1 VSDIAADD
9 VREQHPCGAL
19 RGHLRV
25 PGDKSVSH
33 RSLIFGGQGR
43 GTTRV
48 RGLLRSGDVHA
59 TWGAMEALGVSIED
73 HGDEVLVHGVPAL
86 EEPSNVVDCGNSG
99 TSIRLLAGVL
109 ARIDGHGV
117 LTGDGSLRRRPMA
130 RVAEPL
136 RRMGA
141 RIEGR
146 AGGRLAPLAIRGGG
160 LHPVD
165 HDLTVASA
173 QVKSCLLLAGLACG
187 TRVREPRQSRDHSE
201 RFFAAM
207 GRPLTVHDDRWLE
220 VVPGPLEPIDVEVP
234 ADVSSAAFLLVA
246 ASLVPGSEVELPRV
260 GLNATRTGII
270 DALRA
275 MGADI
280 EVVDEDRSGVEPM
293 ATLVV
298 RHAPL
303 HGIRIDGDLALRSLD
318 ELPVLAV
325 AAAFAEGE
333 TVIADAA
340 ELRVKES
347 DRIARVAAGLRCL
360 GVDVEERPDGMCIQG
375 GGCSGAEPAVV
386 DASGDHRIAMAFTV
400 AGLVAPAGVRVRA
413 ASAVESSWP
422 SFYTDLSSLLPG
434 RAS

>member
-1 VSDIAADD
+1 VSRTASDD
-9 VREQHPCGAL
+9 VREQHPQGAL
-19 RGHLRV
+19 QGRLRA

-33 RSLIFGGQGR
+33 RSLIFGGQAR

-59 TWGAMEALGVSIED
+59 TWGAMAALGVAIED
-73 HGDEVLVHGVPAL
+73 HGDEVLVHGVPVL
-86 EEPSNVVDCGNSG
+86 SEPRDVVDCGNSG

-109 ARIDGHGV
+109 SRIDGLAV
-117 LTGDGSLRRRPMA
+117 LTGDASLRGRPMG
-130 RVAEPL
+130 RVAVPL

-141 RIEGR
+141 RIDGR
-146 AGGRLAPLAIRGGG
+146 EGGRLAPLAIRGGE
-160 LHPVD
+160 LRPVD
-165 HDLTVASA
+165 HDLSVASA

-201 RFFAAM
+201 RFFGAM
-207 GRPLTVHDDRWLE
+207 GRPLRTDDAGWLE
-220 VVPGPLEPIDVEVP
+220 VVPGPLDPIDVEVP

-246 ASLVPGSEVELPRV
+246 ASLVPGSEVELPAV
-260 GLNATRTGII
+260 GLNPTRTGVI

-303 HGIRIDGDLALRSLD
+303 RGHRIDGDLALRSLD

-347 DRIARVAAGLRCL
+347 DRIARVAEGLRRL
-360 GVDVEERPDGMCIQG
+360 GVQVEERPDGMVIQG
-375 GGCSGAEPAVV
+375 GVRSTVPAEV

-400 AGLVAPAGVRVRA
+400 AGLVAPAGVRVRS
-413 ASAVESSWP
+413 ASAVHSSWP
-422 SFYTDLSSLLPG
+422 SFYDDLTTLLPR
-434 RAS
+434 RAP